1 MTEKILIV
9 DDDASFRRV
18 VDYTL
23 KEEGYETTLATNGE
37 EALNLFS
44 ESEFSLVVTDVL
56 MPQLGGLELL
66 RRTQAIS
73 PEVPVVVVT
82 AHAAVEDAVHAMREG
97 AFDYIEKPVNRD
109 QLKFVVQK
117 ALEVKELRREF
128 EKSSKWRL
136 KPRVWTRRSSF
147 SVRAEPARSFSPRRF
162 TSRAPERAGLSSSSI
177 AAPFRRLFSSRSFSA
192 TAEVRS
198 PGPSPSARAK

>member
-23 KEEGYETTLATNGE
+23 KEQGYETTLAANGE

-44 ESEFSLVVTDVL
+44 ESEYSLVLTDVL

-66 RRTQAIS
+66 QRTQAIA

-82 AHAAVEDAVHAMREG
+82 AHAAVE
-97 AFDYIEKPVNRD
+97 
-109 QLKFVVQK
+109 
-117 ALEVKELRREF
+117 
-128 EKSSKWRL
+128 
-136 KPRVWTRRSSF
+136 
-147 SVRAEPARSFSPRRF
+147 
-162 TSRAPERAGLSSSSI
+162 
-177 AAPFRRLFSSRSFSA
+177 
-192 TAEVRS
+192 
-198 PGPSPSARAK
+198 